1 MMNGITVRPAEITD
15 AAELARLNAAFNES
29 VEPPEAYAQRLQD
42 LRRVETPL
50 LAEVAGRAVGFAA
63 VRVVPSVFYA
73 EPRAELTELYVEPE
87 FRRLGVARALVA
99 SAENLA
105 RQLGAHSLVVLTGD
119 DNEPALE
126 LYQALGFELDDI
138 SLSKS
143 LRESKN

>member
-1 MMNGITVRPAEITD
+1 MNGITVRPAEITD